1 MKAVIQRVKKA
12 SVSVEGEVISS
23 IGKGLL
29 ILLGIQVGDTEEDI
43 DYLCRKIAFLRIF
56 ERDGKFNDS
65 LMDIGGETLVV
76 SQFTLLGRTERGNRP
91 DFLLAEKP
99 RRAEELFNMFCEK
112 LSEYVPVK
120 QGIFGAR
127 MDVSLINDGPVTII
141 IDSRREK

>member
-43 DYLCRKIAFLRIF
+43 DYLSRKIAFLRIF

-141 IDSRREK
+141 IDSRRKK

>member
-43 DYLCRKIAFLRIF
+43 DYLSRKIAFLRIF

>member
-23 IGKGLL
+23 IGKGFL

-43 DYLCRKIAFLRIF
+43 DYLSRKIAFLRIF

-65 LMDIGGETLVV
+65 LMDIGGEALVV

-99 RRAEELFNMFCEK
+99 PRAEELFNMFCEK

-120 QGIFGAR
+120 RGIFGAR
-127 MDVSLINDGPVTII
+127 MDVSLINNGPVTII
-141 IDSRREK
+141 IGSRREK